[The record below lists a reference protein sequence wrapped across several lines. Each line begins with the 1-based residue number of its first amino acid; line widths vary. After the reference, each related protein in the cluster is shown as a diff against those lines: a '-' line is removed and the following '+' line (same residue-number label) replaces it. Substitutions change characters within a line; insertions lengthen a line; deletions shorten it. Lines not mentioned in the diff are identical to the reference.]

1 MAKRKSAKSGY
12 RSVDFTTHRQNFVD
26 REKDAETD
34 PLYQAFVDYWH
45 HIAAGKTKTEAA
57 IDAIADHNLG
67 GIDGID
73 AVHFR
78 RLAKKHVTGPL
89 DVQFAAIAN
98 SKKENRDFKMI
109 EWIVRGSS
117 KLPVDTWEE
126 FEAAYHDSGIGDVPH
141 LLDVVKL
148 YLMRV
153 GYKRAKKD

>member
-1 MAKRKSAKSGY
+1 MAKRKRDKSKP
-12 RSVDFTTHRQNFVD
+12 RSIDFTTHRQNFVD

-45 HIAAGKTKTEAA
+45 HITAGKNKTEAA
-57 IDAIADHNLG
+57 QYAIVDHNLG
-67 GIDGID
+67 DID
-73 AVHFR
+73 AVNFR
-78 RLAKKHVTGPL
+78 RLAKKHVTAPE
-89 DVQFAAIAN
+89 DVQFTAIAN

-109 EWIVRGSS
+109 EFIVRGSS
-117 KLPVDTWEE
+117 ELPVDTWEE

-148 YLMRV
+148 HLLRV